1 MNSHAGTIRVLHV
14 DDEPEFAETVAAFLE
29 GADDRITVH
38 TAVSATAGLE
48 LVGELDV
55 DCIVSDYEM
64 PGRDG
69 IEFLEAV
76 RDAHPSLPFI
86 LYTGKG
92 SEAVASDAIS
102 AGVTDY
108 LQKEHGTDH
117 YRVLANRITNAVE
130 SYRSQRQLAERN
142 RDLRRYK
149 HMINSMQEA
158 ACIYDADGRFV
169 VVNEYLAEWYD
180 TTPAELEGEQS
191 NLIPSI
197 RAQADDDDDPFQAL
211 LDGRRDELQGEIEGD
226 FPHHGHA
233 VLEYRLTPLAV
244 DGVVEGVV
252 SVARDVTDRN
262 QREERLRQTTARLE
276 ALFENSPDMIDIHT
290 ADGTIVDVNQQFC
303 EAFNQSKDEL
313 VGQKV
318 WEIDQERDPAELQ
331 EMWDGMDI
339 GDRTQLETEFGTND
353 GSRFPV
359 EVHLSRLPV
368 DGGDRFMV
376 VSRDITER
384 KRRMEEIKTLKEGLE
399 FAIEGANVGVWDW
412 DLTTDD
418 VEFNEQWAEMLGYSL
433 DDIEPHLRA
442 WETRVHPDDIDEV
455 NAALDAHIEQQTE
468 YYDTEHRMR
477 TADGE
482 WKWIRD
488 LGRIVERDE
497 DGEPIRAVGIHLD
510 IDESKQYQ
518 RELERKTEELEEL
531 TTRLEGQ
538 YKTLFEEAPMMSV
551 VTRAEDGRPIIAD
564 CNKQFAETLKF
575 DKETLVGADLA
586 DLYTPDARRALIDEG
601 GYERSLN
608 GEFMKETRKLV
619 TADGEVVEAVLRA
632 VPRKDA
638 AGEVVGTMAMYVD
651 VTEREEVKRANE
663 RLEEFA
669 SIVSHD
675 LRNPLNVASGRL
687 ELAREECQSPHLE
700 AVEQAHGRMETLI
713 EDLLTLAREGEA
725 ATETDDVDLAAVVS
739 ECWDT
744 VDTAEASLALE
755 TERTVVA
762 DEPRLKQLFE
772 NLIRNAV
779 EHGGSAVTITV
790 GDVADGFYVEDT
802 GPGIPEA
809 DVETVFEVGYSTNS
823 QGTGFGLSIAQ
834 QIAEAHGWD
843 IRVADRSEGGARFEI
858 TGVEF
863 AAE

>member
-1 MNSHAGTIRVLHV
+1 MNGASGTIRVLHV
-14 DDEPEFAETVAAFLE
+14 DDEPEFAETVAAVLE
-29 GADDRITVH
+29 REDDRITVH
-38 TAVSATAGLE
+38 TAASATAGLDM
-48 LVGELDV
+48 VGELDV

-64 PGRDG
+64 AGQDG
-69 IEFLEAV
+69 IEFLESV
-76 RDAHPSLPFI
+76 RESHPALPFI

-130 SYRSQRQLAERN
+130 SYRSQRRLAERN

-158 ACIYDADGRFV
+158 ACIYDDDGRFV

-180 TTPAELEGEQS
+180 TTPEALEGEES

-197 RAQADDDDDPFQAL
+197 RAQSDDDPYGAL
-211 LDGRRDELQGEIEGD
+211 LDGQHEELHGEVEGE
-226 FPHHGHA
+226 FPNHGHA
-233 VLEYRLTPLAV
+233 VLEYRLTPLMV
-244 DGVVEGVV
+244 DGAVEGVV
-252 SVARDVTDRN
+252 SVARDVTDQKR
-262 QREERLRQTTARLE
+262 REERLEQTTARLE
-276 ALFENSPDMIDIHT
+276 ALFESSPDMIEIHRT
-290 ADGTIVDVNQQFC
+290 DGTIVDVNRQFC
-303 EAFNQSKDEL
+303 EAFNQPKGEL
-313 VGQKV
+313 VGRKV
-318 WEIDQERDPAELQ
+318 WEIDRGRDAAELRDV
-331 EMWDGMDI
+331 WDGMDV
-339 GDRTQLETEFGTND
+339 GDRSKIETVFETND
-353 GSRFPV
+353 GTRFPV
-359 EVHLSRLPV
+359 EAHLTRLPV
-368 DGGDRFMV
+368 DDGDRFMV
-376 VSRDITER
+376 VARDITER
-384 KRRMEEIKTLKEGLE
+384 KQRLEEIRTLKERFE

-412 DLTTDD
+412 NLTTDE
-418 VEFNEQWAEMLGYSL
+418 VEFNEQWAEMLGYTL
-433 DDIEPHLRA
+433 DELEPHLDT

-455 NAALDAHIEQQTE
+455 NAALDAHIQGRTE

-488 LGRIVERDE
+488 LGKIVERDE
-497 DGEPIRAVGIHLD
+497 EGEPIRAVGIHLD

-531 TTRLEGQ
+531 TTQLEKQ
-538 YKTLFEEAPMMSV
+538 YQTLFEEAPVMAV
-551 VTRAEDGRPIIAD
+551 VTRAEDGRPIIED
-564 CNKQFAETLKF
+564 CNKQFAETLEF
-575 DKETLVGADLA
+575 EKETLVGTDLTE
-586 DLYTPDARRALIDEG
+586 LYTADARQALIDAG
-601 GYERSLN
+601 GYERALN
-608 GEFMKETRKLV
+608 DDFTREPRELV
-619 TADGEVVEAVLRA
+619 TADGEVVETLLRS
-632 VPRKDA
+632 VPREDA
-638 AGEVVGTMAMYVD
+638 AGEVVGTMVMYLD

-687 ELAREECQSPHLE
+687 ELARDECENPHLE
-700 AVEQAHGRMETLI
+700 AVERAHGRMETLI
-713 EDLLTLAREGEA
+713 EDLLTLAREGET

-739 ECWDT
+739 ECWET

-755 TERTVVA
+755 TEQTVVA
-762 DEPRLKQLFE
+762 NEPRLKQLFE

-779 EHGGSAVTITV
+779 EHGGSGVSITV
-790 GDVADGFYVEDT
+790 GELANGFYVEDT

-809 DVETVFEVGYSTNS
+809 EVETVFEAGYSTNAE
-823 QGTGFGLSIAQ
+823 GTGFGLSIVQ
-834 QIAEAHGWD
+834 RIVEAHGWE
-843 IRVADRSEGGARFEI
+843 IRGTDRPEGGARFEI

-863 AAE
+863 VAE